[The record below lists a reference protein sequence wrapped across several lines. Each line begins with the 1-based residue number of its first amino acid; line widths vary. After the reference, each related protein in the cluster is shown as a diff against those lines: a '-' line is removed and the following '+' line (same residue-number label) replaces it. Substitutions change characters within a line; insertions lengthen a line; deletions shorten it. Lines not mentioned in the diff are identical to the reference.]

1 MDYDRG
7 FQKDGIEGAS
17 LDGVGVQKTQVETNK
32 PANFKGVSRTW
43 VVVAIVVMVLTAICG

>member
-17 LDGVGVQKTQVETNK
+17 LGGVGVQKDSGRN
-32 PANFKGVSRTW
+32 
-43 VVVAIVVMVLTAICG
+43 

>member
-17 LDGVGVQKTQVETNK
+17 LGGAGVQKTQVETNK

-43 VVVAIVVMVLTAICG
+43 LVVAIVAMVLTAICD

>member
-17 LDGVGVQKTQVETNK
+17 LGGVGVQKTQVETNK

-43 VVVAIVVMVLTAICG
+43 MVVAIVVMVLTAICG